1 MPTPESKTTIRQKF
15 ALFKDGKQIS
25 DAAGWLSVRKHALK
39 IGAAFLF
46 KVRSNQSWRLRDG
59 YEISPIKATAIRRT
73 P

>member
-1 MPTPESKTTIRQKF
+1 MGKTTIRQKF

-25 DAAGWLSVRKHALK
+25 DSAGWLAVRKYALK

-59 YEISPIKATAIRRT
+59 YEIKAAEKSNVR
-73 P
+73 